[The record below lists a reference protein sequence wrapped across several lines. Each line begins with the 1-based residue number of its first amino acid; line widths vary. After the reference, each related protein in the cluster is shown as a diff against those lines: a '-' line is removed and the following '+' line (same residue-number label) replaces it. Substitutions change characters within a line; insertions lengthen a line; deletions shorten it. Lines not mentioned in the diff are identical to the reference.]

1 MLEGIKFGH
10 RGAVDN
16 AMESKPFMPQMND
29 SSQQNDSVKKNI
41 DNNELAGNI
50 TIDSIAKQ
58 PANYAHYFGVIPD
71 VAFYAP
77 KEVYK
82 NQKTVDNVRTLRGLQ
97 GGSERL
103 HQEMVNSQYKEAK

>member
-1 MLEGIKFGH
+1 
-10 RGAVDN
+10 
-16 AMESKPFMPQMND
+16 
-29 SSQQNDSVKKNI
+29 
-41 DNNELAGNI
+41 
-50 TIDSIAKQ
+50 
-58 PANYAHYFGVIPD
+58 VIPD